1 MCGRR
6 GIESAYS
13 AALWPATVVFRA
25 ESIPIG
31 LWTQPQGFNGDPG
44 SALDQRSQDDG
55 MGLQKRT
62 LNLVGAIVRGR
73 LGPRRSKSG
82 VIKTLPVKNVGAE
95 QPFM

>member
-1 MCGRR
+1 MCGKR

-13 AALWPATVVFRA
+13 AALWPVMVVFRA

-31 LWTQPQGFNGDPG
+31 PWTQPRSFNGDPG
-44 SALDQRSQDDG
+44 SALDQRFQDDG
-55 MGLQKRT
+55 MALQERM

-73 LGPRRSKSG
+73 LVPRRSKSG
-82 VIKTLPVKNVGAE
+82 VIKTLPVKYVEAE